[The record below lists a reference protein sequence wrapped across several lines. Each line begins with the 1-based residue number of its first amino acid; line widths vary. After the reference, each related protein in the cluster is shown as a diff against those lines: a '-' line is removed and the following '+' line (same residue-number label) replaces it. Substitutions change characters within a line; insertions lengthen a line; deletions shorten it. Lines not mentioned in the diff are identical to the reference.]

1 MTRWIIKNHHTIWA
15 LTLAVAIFGL
25 IAYKQLPVQLFPD
38 TAPPLVNVIT
48 AYPGAAA
55 EDIAEDLSRR
65 LEEEFAALEGVVKVK
80 SSSQDN
86 LSMVSVEFV
95 YDRDPDLAAVDTQNA
110 IARIRGDLPP
120 GIREPQVLKFSTADR
135 PIITFGVAADDLTR
149 ARKLAEDTI
158 AARLQRVPGVAAV
171 DVFGGSKPTV
181 EVELDRRK
189 LEAARVPLARV
200 VESLRASNA
209 MSPAG
214 MIRSESTQTIFRVD
228 TRADSIADLA
238 RIPIAT
244 PGGSHI
250 LLGDLATIR
259 NAAAEDDSRFRL
271 NGRQVIAM
279 QVFKTTEANTVDVV
293 RRAQAS
299 IAQLEGFYEGV
310 EFIEGEESAS
320 FAQTSVDNLI
330 GNIWQAIIFT
340 AILMF
345 FFLRQ
350 WRTSLLVALTMP
362 LAFGMTFAL
371 MKVLGIELNLVTLSA
386 IILAVGIVI
395 DNSVVVLENI
405 TRRREDEGLSPRE
418 AAIAGADEIRGAVL
432 GGTTTNIAVLVPL
445 LFLSGFVGKTFGPLA
460 LTLLLTFIS
469 SIAVAL
475 ILVPLFSIYAGSG
488 GRIDR
493 VAYIVST
500 PFAFLMEKLKL
511 FYLFILKVSLRFRPA
526 IIVLALGMVGGGVL
540 GIRSLGM
547 SVLPQMDSGSFFVS
561 LETSTGSSLRQTERV
576 VMEVEKLLAAE
587 REVKLIQSQVGF
599 EQGMRSFSSFGVQGP
614 TQGFITVTL
623 SDRNQR
629 DESVWQIEARVREG
643 LARIPGIRAATVR
656 ELGNTAKAT
665 TSAPIIVRI
674 SGEDPLVLDLY
685 GERVLKRISG
695 VDSVVSP
702 MRNWRLD
709 QRQGR
714 IEVDELKALELG
726 ISPMMVGQTLL
737 AGSNG
742 VPAGDYYGAPGTP
755 IPVKVSY
762 RPDDRR
768 TPEDLLRFPLFSP
781 SSPNPV
787 PLAEIATVRD
797 VIGQGL
803 VTRQHLTPDLEV
815 SAFVEG
821 RALSFVLA
829 DVEHALAD
837 MPVPSG
843 YRVALSGEKD
853 DLGEAKSEIGL
864 ALAIGLMGVY
874 LLLVAQF
881 RSFLHPFTVLMSV
894 PLSLAGIAAALF
906 LAGKPMSMPVMIG
919 LILIVGTV
927 INSAILLLSFIEQE
941 RARDLELNAA
951 IRNAVALRFR
961 PIMMT
966 AFSTIVGMF
975 PLAAEW
981 SLGAE
986 RFSPLAIAVIGGF
999 ATSTVLT
1006 IIVIPV
1012 LYSLFDGLAQR
1023 LTRLRS

>member
-1 MTRWIIKNHHTIWA
+1 MTRWILNNRHIIWA
-15 LTLAVAIFGL
+15 LTIAVAIFGV

-38 TAPPLVNVIT
+38 TAPPLVNVMT

-55 EDIAEDLSRR
+55 EDIAERLTRR

-95 YDRDPDLAAVDTQNA
+95 YDRDPDLAAIDTQNA
-110 IARIRGDLPP
+110 IARIRGDLPA

-135 PIITFGVAADDLTR
+135 PIITFGVAAPELTG

-158 AARLQRVPGVAAV
+158 APRLQRIPGVAAV
-171 DVFGGSKPTV
+171 DVFGGSKPSI

-189 LEAARVPLARV
+189 LEAARIPMSRV
-200 VESLRASNA
+200 VESLRAHNA
-209 MSPAG
+209 SSPAA

-228 TRADSIADLA
+228 TRADSIGDLA

-244 PGGSHI
+244 YGGSHL
-250 LLGDLATIR
+250 LLGDLASIR

-271 NGRQVIAM
+271 NGKQVIAM
-279 QVFKTTEANTVDVV
+279 QVYKTSEANTVDVV

-299 IAQLEGFYEGV
+299 IAELEGVYEGV
-310 EFIEGEESAS
+310 EFVAGEESAT

-330 GNIWQAIIFT
+330 GNIWQAILFT
-340 AILMF
+340 AILIF

-350 WRTSLLVALTMP
+350 WRTSLLVALSMP
-362 LAFGMTFAL
+362 LAFGMTFVL
-371 MKVLGIELNLVTLSA
+371 MKVLSIELNLVTLSA

-395 DNSVVVLENI
+395 DNSVVMLENI
-405 TRRREDEGLSPRE
+405 TRRREEEGLSPPD
-418 AAIAGADEIRGAVL
+418 AAIAGADEIRGALL
-432 GGTTTNIAVLVPL
+432 GGTTTNLAVLVPL

-469 SIAVAL
+469 SLAVAL
-475 ILVPLFSIYAGSG
+475 VLVPLFSVYAGGG

-493 VAYIVST
+493 VAYIVSM
-500 PFAFLMEKLKL
+500 PFAWLMEKIKR
-511 FYLFILKVSLRFRPA
+511 FYLSILKTSLRFRPA
-526 IIVLALGMVGGGVL
+526 TILLALLMVGAGVA

-547 SVLPQMDSGSFFVS
+547 SVLPLMDSGSFFVS
-561 LETSTGSSLRQTERV
+561 LETSTGSSLEHTERV
-576 VMEVEKLLAAE
+576 VMEVEQLLAAE
-587 REVKLIQSQVGF
+587 EEVKLIQSQVGF

-614 TQGFITVTL
+614 TQGFITVML

-629 DESVWQIEARVREG
+629 EESVWQIEARVRER

-665 TSAPIIVRI
+665 TSAPIVVRI
-674 SGEDPLVLDLY
+674 SGPDPQILDLF
-685 GERVLKRISG
+685 GERVLQQIAG
-695 VDSVVSP
+695 VESVVSP
-702 MRNWRLD
+702 MRSWRID

-714 IEVDELKALELG
+714 VDVDELKALQHG
-726 ISPMMVGQTLL
+726 FTPMMVGQLLL

-742 VPAGDYYGAPGTP
+742 VPAGDYYGTPGTP

-762 RPDDRR
+762 QPGDRQ
-768 TPEDLLRFPLFSP
+768 TPAELLRFPLFSP
-781 SSPNPV
+781 SSPTPV
-787 PLAEIATVRD
+787 ALAEIATVRD
-797 VIGQGL
+797 VVGQGL
-803 VTRQHLTPDLEV
+803 VTRQHLIPDLEV
-815 SAFVEG
+815 SAFIEG

-829 DVEHALAD
+829 DIEHALAD

-843 YRVALSGEKD
+843 YAVTLSGEKD

-864 ALAIGLMGVY
+864 ALAIGIVGVY

-881 RSFLHPFTVLMSV
+881 RSFLHPLTVLMSV
-894 PLSLAGIAAALF
+894 PLSLAGIAAALT
-906 LAGKPMSMPVMIG
+906 LTGKPMSMPVMIG

-927 INSAILLLSFIEQE
+927 INSAILLLSFIEQQ
-941 RARDLELNAA
+941 RARGVELNEA
-951 IRNAVALRFR
+951 IHNAVALRFR
-961 PIMMT
+961 PIMIT
-966 AFSTIVGMF
+966 AISTIIGMV

-999 ATSTVLT
+999 ATSTLLT

-1012 LYSLFDGLAQR
+1012 LYSLFDGLSRRAR
-1023 LTRLRS
+1023 ALRR